1 MKTIMPIFMCT
12 MERLTTKE
20 HTDLNVVIFNN
31 KIFFLGPHARAAT
44 QLAWVAYFTVV
55 GRPSINESG
64 YNRLSFCVS
73 AMCDKPFRRVT
84 RSMLNL
90 EEIPIQVLCKED
102 RKEGRKP
109 RGKAAKKENE
119 PKKIAVEK
127 MDVTVAE
134 EDVVQEALAVQDED
148 VQAEEAVLLLNTGD
162 VAAHEDVQLD
172 DTMQTTD
179 VVLTAH
185 DDTLERSMVIHNVEE
200 IAAHEE
206 VQGDDDMQERTAELE
221 QEAPENVAM
230 DAMGD
235 GDDDDE
241 TEEVHDGDN
250 VEMVG
255 GARDAA
261 EPTDADDDGSVDMRG
276 AGDYANEDSNVSD
289 SMDFVD
295 GAGDARALEV
305 LIEADAVANVQEE
318 VMNAEIVE
326 HNINAPEAPKIG
338 GEFELQRPME
348 SFYSNESSQNNS
360 LVIAEPENDDEAKA
374 SSQN

>member
-1 MKTIMPIFMCT
+1 MLI
-12 MERLTTKE
+12 R
-20 HTDLNVVIFNN
+20 LNV
-31 KIFFLGPHARAAT
+31 
-44 QLAWVAYFTVV
+44 Q
-55 GRPSINESG
+55 
-64 YNRLSFCVS
+64 
-73 AMCDKPFRRVT
+73 
-84 RSMLNL
+84 
-90 EEIPIQVLCKED
+90 
-102 RKEGRKP
+102 
-109 RGKAAKKENE
+109 AAKKENE

-134 EDVVQEALAVQDED
+134 EDVVQEALAVQD
-148 VQAEEAVLLLNTGD
+148 
-162 VAAHEDVQLD
+162 
-172 DTMQTTD
+172 
-179 VVLTAH
+179 
-185 DDTLERSMVIHNVEE
+185 
-200 IAAHEE
+200 EE

-318 VMNAEIVE
+318 VMNADRQLEESQAGVDQNRSSDALSICGV
-326 HNINAPEAPKIG
+326 A
-338 GEFELQRPME
+338 EFRQFISTNQHMTMLHQVIMMNNDMPTSVPGLDVRFCHVAQYLTMFETALQSR
-348 SFYSNESSQNNS
+348 
-360 LVIAEPENDDEAKA
+360 L
-374 SSQN
+374 

>member
-1 MKTIMPIFMCT
+1 
-12 MERLTTKE
+12 
-20 HTDLNVVIFNN
+20 
-31 KIFFLGPHARAAT
+31 
-44 QLAWVAYFTVV
+44 
-55 GRPSINESG
+55 
-64 YNRLSFCVS
+64 
-73 AMCDKPFRRVT
+73 
-84 RSMLNL
+84 MLNL

-230 DAMGD
+230 DAMSD
-235 GDDDDE
+235 GDDDEE

-338 GEFELQRPME
+338 GEFEADRQLEESQAGVDQNRSSDALSICGVAEFRQFISTNQHMTMLHQVIMMNNDMPTSVPGLDVRFCHVAQYLTMFETALQSR
-348 SFYSNESSQNNS
+348 
-360 LVIAEPENDDEAKA
+360 L
-374 SSQN
+374 